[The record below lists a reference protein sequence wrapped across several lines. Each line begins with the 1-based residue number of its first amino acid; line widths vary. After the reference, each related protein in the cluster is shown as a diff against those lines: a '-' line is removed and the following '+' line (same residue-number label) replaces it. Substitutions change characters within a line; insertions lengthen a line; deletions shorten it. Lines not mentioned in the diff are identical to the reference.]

1 MNEKFVTDI
10 DTTDLL
16 PGSLCDHFLIAMPG
30 MEDGFAHSVTY
41 ICEHNERGAM
51 GIIIN
56 NPMTLTLHEI
66 FSQMNLVVAPNQ
78 GHQVV
83 MSGGPVQQE
92 RGFVLHSN
100 DTQWHSTLKISP
112 DISLTA
118 SRDIIAAMAEGRGP
132 KKYLVAL
139 GYAGW
144 GEGQLEAEI
153 AANSWLTVPASKH
166 VLFDTPFDQ
175 RWTAAAQGLG
185 IDVNL
190 ITSVAGH
197 A

>member
-1 MNEKFVTDI
+1 MKTYSKDI
-10 DTTDLL
+10 DTTDLV

-56 NPMTLTLHEI
+56 NPMPLTLHEI
-66 FSQMNLVVAPNQ
+66 FAQMNLDVVPSQ
-78 GHQVV
+78 GHQTIV
-83 MSGGPVQQE
+83 SGGPVQQE
-92 RGFVLHSN
+92 RGFVLHDS
-100 DTQWHSTLKISP
+100 DTEWHSTLKLSP
-112 DISLTA
+112 ELSLTA
-118 SRDIIAAMAEGRGP
+118 SRDIIAALAEGKGP
-132 KKYLVAL
+132 KKCLIAL

-153 AANSWLTVPASKH
+153 AANSWLTVPANKH
-166 VLFDTPFDQ
+166 ILFDTPFDQ